1 MPYDEEQLRLFNLP
15 PLLPVEPKV
24 EPKVLPIR
32 RPVWTENKARL
43 ISRYLYLFVQITK
56 HGTYIDGFAGP
67 QNPNCP
73 DGWAAKLVLE
83 SEPRWLRN
91 FYLYDVDPKK
101 VDDLRALKG
110 AQPEVRGRVIHVS
123 PPGDFNL
130 LVSDLLESGVIREKE
145 ATFCLLDQRTFECK
159 WSTLKALAQYKSSSH
174 KIELFYFFAVKWF
187 DRAWSV
193 VGDKEK
199 LEEWWGRSD
208 YDQLSGLKNSDR
220 AQLLGNRIKEDL
232 GYASVK
238 PWPIFQRYGGGET
251 MYYMIHATDHPEA
264 PMLMSRAY
272 RQTVTPQAP
281 LRQLDLFN
289 Q

>member
-1 MPYDEEQLRLFNLP
+1 MEHL
-15 PLLPVEPKV
+15 KS
-24 EPKVLPIR
+24 
-32 RPVWTENKARL
+32 TGA
-43 ISRYLYLFVQITK
+43 VQ
-56 HGTYIDGFAGP
+56 
-67 QNPNCP
+67 
-73 DGWAAKLVLE
+73 
-83 SEPRWLRN
+83 
-91 FYLYDVDPKK
+91 
-101 VDDLRALKG
+101 
-110 AQPEVRGRVIHVS
+110 
-123 PPGDFNL
+123 
-130 LVSDLLESGVIREKE
+130 
-145 ATFCLLDQRTFECK
+145 
-159 WSTLKALAQYKSSSH
+159 SSSH

-187 DRAWSV
+187 DRAWSA